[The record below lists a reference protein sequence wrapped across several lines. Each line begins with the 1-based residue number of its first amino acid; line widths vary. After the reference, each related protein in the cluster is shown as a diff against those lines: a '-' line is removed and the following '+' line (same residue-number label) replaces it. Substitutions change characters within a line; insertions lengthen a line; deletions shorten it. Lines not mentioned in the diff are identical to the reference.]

1 MSLRYFLAR
10 VLSGLLICLL
20 PALASPAFAQGDGR
34 FSGVVLDE
42 TGGAVPG
49 VTVVIRN
56 ERTGEERLV
65 VTNETGRYSAVGLRP
80 SVYTVRATLSGF
92 APIEHVGVQLAAGQE
107 FALELRLRPNLTEVV
122 TVEGTSVAIDISSA
136 SIGVNISEREILNLP
151 VNGRQMSQLMLQ
163 APGSQNAGTG
173 TWNDVRF
180 SGRANQQ
187 NVIKFDGVEG
197 SAIIDSAPG
206 NIAGQIAS
214 PFKLQASLENVQEF
228 RVESNNYP
236 AEYGTGTGGQVSV
249 VTKSGTNMFRGSV
262 FEYFRNEALGAPNY
276 FDSTRS
282 ADGTALS
289 RLPQSKLD
297 QHQFGGSVGG
307 PILRDRAFF
316 FAGYEGYRLDAGL
329 NFVEAAPSA
338 AAWTR
343 AVPAIAALRPGFTAP
358 GAVLLPGAST
368 NPDFDIYQLQ
378 GAEEVR
384 ENAVSLRLDY
394 RVNDRWTS
402 YFRVFHDRG
411 TQVRP
416 QNISGSLARLENN
429 PTNAIFNLQGTFGSG
444 LLNEFKI
451 GYNAPKAEVT
461 GRSQSAG
468 GIDFSTFAINLSGSV
483 TNTGISGQGA
493 SSGIVVP
500 GGLVRANSATNGRAL
515 IYDPYSL
522 AFSNAVSSLR
532 GNHLI
537 KVGGEARFIR
547 MTADQRYGTT
557 YVFPNITAFLANQPQ
572 SIQYAGDIS
581 APSVFNNGA
590 SGMRHMNQE
599 YFVLFAQD
607 QWHATS
613 NLTLNYGVRYEY
625 YTPLKVRDNLFVKFN
640 LDTGQIDDP
649 ASVNVHGVKKDNVQP
664 RLSATYSAGRT
675 VFRTGFGVFVGPGQG
690 EDLIQPV
697 ESDVV
702 RTTISSGALL
712 AYPLNE
718 EAVVAN
724 FTANPNNRSYQPRA
738 YANQYA
744 IPEKVYQYTA
754 SMQRELGGGFAAT
767 AAYVGSQGRNLFLRS
782 VANQIV
788 DLVPNP
794 TNPAGAALVIREYS
808 IVQRDAAGAIT
819 GVQQP
824 YAEIDFKT
832 SGGRDNYNAMML
844 SLNRRSAS
852 GLSANVQYTLGRSKG
867 TSGGS
872 NEADTAANNARAIG
886 DFDYDY
892 GYNKYDVRHTFSA
905 SALYAL
911 PFGHGRRFGSD
922 AGALA
927 NALLGGWDI
936 GGIFSARSGL
946 PIAVQITRPDVLYR
960 DAAGNYFANP
970 AAGLTPVINT
980 PGGGASRNVRRPDLV
995 PGVDPYIKN
1004 GGLVYLNP
1012 AAFAVPLPGTW
1023 GNLERNSIH
1032 GPGFQQVDFFFSK
1045 RFALGAS
1052 RSVEFRG
1059 EVFNLF
1065 NAVNFAN
1072 PSATLPSVIPAS
1084 TLGGNTLQPGQAY
1097 TAATAGSWGRVTSTV
1112 GRTVGLGTARQTQ
1125 FALRFSF

>member
-1 MSLRYFLAR
+1 MILRNIPVR
-10 VLSGLLICLL
+10 VLCGLLLCLL
-20 PALASPAFAQGDGR
+20 PALVSPALAQGDGR
-34 FSGVVLDE
+34 FRGVILDE
-42 TGGAVPG
+42 TGAAVPG

-65 VTNETGRYSAVGLRP
+65 VSNEAGQYSAVGLRP
-80 SVYTVRATLSGF
+80 SVYTIRATLSGF
-92 APIEHVGVQLAAGQE
+92 APVEHVGVPLAAGQE
-107 FALELRLRPNLTEVV
+107 VSLELGLRPSLNEAI
-122 TVEGTSVAIDISSA
+122 TVEGTAIVVDTSSA
-136 SIGVNISEREILNLP
+136 SLGVNISEREVLNLP

-187 NVIKFDGVEG
+187 NVVRFDGVEA
-197 SAIIDSAPG
+197 SAIVDSAPG
-206 NIAGQIAS
+206 NIAGQVAS
-214 PFKLQASLENVQEF
+214 PFKLQASLENVQEL

-249 VTKSGTNMFRGSV
+249 VTRSGTNTVRASA
-262 FEYFRNEALGAPNY
+262 FEYFRNERLGAPNY
-276 FDSTRS
+276 FDATRN
-282 ADGTALS
+282 ADGSIIS
-289 RLPQSKLD
+289 RLPQSRLS
-297 QHQFGGSVGG
+297 QHQFGGSIGG
-307 PILRDRAFF
+307 LLVRDRVFF
-316 FAGYEGYRLDAGL
+316 FGGYEGYRLDAGV

-338 AAWTR
+338 AAWSR
-343 AVPAIAALRPGFTAP
+343 AVPAIAALRPGFTAA
-358 GAVLLPGAST
+358 GSVLLPGAST
-368 NPDFDIYQLQ
+368 DPDFDIYQLQ
-378 GAEEVR
+378 GVERVR
-384 ENAVSLRLDY
+384 ENALSLRLDY
-394 RVNDRWTS
+394 RLNDRWTT
-402 YFRVFHDRG
+402 YVRVFHDRG
-411 TQVRP
+411 TQTRP
-416 QNISGSLARLENN
+416 QNISGSEARLMNN
-429 PTNAIFNLQGTFGSG
+429 PTNAIFHLQGTLGNG
-444 LLNEFKI
+444 TLNEFKI

-461 GRSQSAG
+461 GRGPTAG
-468 GIDFSTFAINLSGSV
+468 GIDFSNFAINLSGSV

-522 AFSNAVSSLR
+522 AFSNALSSLR
-532 GNHLI
+532 GRHLI
-537 KVGGEARFIR
+537 KLGGDVRLIR

-557 YVFPNITAFLANQPQ
+557 YVFPNVPAFLANQPQ
-572 SIQYAGDIS
+572 AIQYAGDIS

-590 SGMRHMNQE
+590 TGMRHMNQE
-599 YFVLFAQD
+599 YFVFYAQD
-607 QWHATS
+607 QWQATS
-613 NLTLNYGVRYEY
+613 NLTVNYGVRYEY

-649 ASVNVHGVKKDNVQP
+649 ATVNVHGVRKDNFQP
-664 RLSATYSAGRT
+664 RLSATYSRGRT
-675 VFRTGFGVFVGPGQG
+675 VWRTGFGVFVGPGQG

-702 RTTISSGALL
+702 RTTISSGPLL

-718 EAVVAN
+718 AAVVAG
-724 FTANPNNRSYQPRA
+724 FVANPNNRSYQPRA
-738 YANQYA
+738 YDANYR

-754 SMQRELGGGFAAT
+754 SMQREVGRGVGFT

-788 DLVPNP
+788 DVVPNP

-832 SGGRDNYNAMML
+832 SGGHDNYNALML

-872 NEADTAANNARAIG
+872 NEADTAANNARTL
-886 DFDYDY
+886 DQFEYDY

-905 SALYAL
+905 SMLYAV

-922 AGALA
+922 AGALV
-927 NALLGGWDI
+927 NGLLGGWDV

-946 PIAVQITRPDVLYR
+946 PVAVQIVRPDVLYR

-970 AAGLTPVINT
+970 AAGRTPVINT

-995 PGVDPYIKN
+995 PGVDPYIKQ
-1004 GGLVYLNP
+1004 GGLLYLNP
-1012 AAFAVPLPGTW
+1012 EAFAVPMPGAW
-1023 GNLERNSIH
+1023 GNLERNSIY
-1032 GPGFQQVDFFFSK
+1032 GPGFQQVDMFLSK
-1045 RFALGAS
+1045 RVALGGG
-1052 RSVEFRG
+1052 RSVELRA

-1065 NAVNFAN
+1065 NAANFAN
-1072 PSATLPSVIPAS
+1072 PSATLPSVIPS
-1084 TLGGNTLQPGQAY
+1084 NSLGGNTLQPGQAY
-1097 TAATAGSWGRVTSTV
+1097 TAATAGSFGRLSSTV

-1125 FALRFSF
+1125 LALRLSF